1 MLQGPGGTC
10 SSSGWWV
17 KPLPAFPAY
26 SPPFL
31 PCTPLQS
38 EDKVSAVASLSGPLM
53 ALNHAVQQDYFPKA
67 LVPLLQAFVTK

>member
-1 MLQGPGGTC
+1 MQLVWVVGQAPPSH
-10 SSSGWWV
+10 SS
-17 KPLPAFPAY
+17 LF
-26 SPPFL
+26 PPFL